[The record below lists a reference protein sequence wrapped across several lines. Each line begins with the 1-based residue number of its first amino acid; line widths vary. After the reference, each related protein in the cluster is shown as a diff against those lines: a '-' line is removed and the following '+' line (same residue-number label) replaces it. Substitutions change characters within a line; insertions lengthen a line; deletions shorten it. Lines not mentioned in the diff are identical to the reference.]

1 MLTTSLFAPSGLV
14 AKDHSCVA
22 LRVHFWVDGDTAAT
36 AEGREGWVRAG
47 RRRKGLRGREREIFE
62 MRKKKKRFTLSLNI
76 LL

>member
-36 AEGREGWVRAG
+36 AEGEGEGEEGGGGGKAG
-47 RRRKGLRGREREIFE
+47 GVVMVL
-62 MRKKKKRFTLSLNI
+62 
-76 LL
+76 